1 MILLKV
7 HAASWAVTGL
17 PSDQVAPARMVKV
30 QVSLSGE
37 VSHDSARSG
46 LGFRVLE
53 SGTVRKPYIQ
63 RWIDVETTRTARNG
77 FIESMLC
84 VAPSRTILFSAWGDR
99 TAAPWEVW
107 AAEGAACATKS
118 VAIDSAR
125 LSAARRVPVLTMVCP
140 TFGSVTY

>member
-1 MILLKV
+1 M
-7 HAASWAVTGL
+7 
-17 PSDQVAPARMVKV
+17 
-30 QVSLSGE
+30 SGE
-37 VSHDSARSG
+37 VCHDSARSG

-84 VAPSRTILFSAWGDR
+84 VAPSRTILFSVWGDR
-99 TAAPWEVW
+99 TAVPWEVW
-107 AAEGAACATKS
+107 DAFAAEGDACATRS

-140 TFGSVTY
+140 TFGSVIY